1 MKTFIVFASY
11 LFLAEAKPFFGR
23 SVSVEDVVCTES
35 TDGFPVFIPHPSE
48 CNLYYMCAGL
58 TPVLMSCPGEL
69 FFDPSL
75 NVCNW
80 PDQVDCQPQ
89 TEEDT
94 TTAGE
99 ESGEEGEESSSE
111 EGSSSSECSSEEG
124 SCSESSSEEGSSSS
138 SEEGSSSSSEE
149 GSEEGNE
156 EGSEEANEEGIE
168 AK

>member
-1 MKTFIVFASY
+1 MEAKIRHSKMKTFIVFASY

-111 EGSSSSECSSEEG
+111 EGSSS
-124 SCSESSSEEGSSSS
+124 ESSSEEGSSSS

-149 GSEEGNE
+149 G
-156 EGSEEANEEGIE
+156 IE

>member
-1 MKTFIVFASY
+1 MEAKIRHSKMKTFIVFASY

-99 ESGEEGEESSSE
+99 D
-111 EGSSSSECSSEEG
+111 SEEG

-156 EGSEEANEEGIE
+156 EGSEEANEEGSE
-168 AK
+168 EGNEEGSEE

>member
-11 LFLAEAKPFFGR
+11 LFLAEAKPLNGR

-111 EGSSSSECSSEEG
+111 EGSSSECSSEEG

-156 EGSEEANEEGIE
+156 EGSEEANEEGIQ

>member
-1 MKTFIVFASY
+1 MGEAKIRHSKMKTFIVFASY

-99 ESGEEGEESSSE
+99 ESGEEGEESSSG
-111 EGSSSSECSSEEG
+111 EGSSSECSSEEG
-124 SCSESSSEEGSSSS
+124 SCSS

-149 GSEEGNE
+149 GSEEGDE
-156 EGSEEANEEGIE
+156 EGSEEANEEGIQ

>member
-23 SVSVEDVVCTES
+23 SVSVKDVVCTES

-80 PDQVDCQPQ
+80 PDQVRVFVLIFKNDS
-89 TEEDT
+89 EW
-94 TTAGE
+94 
-99 ESGEEGEESSSE
+99 ES
-111 EGSSSSECSSEEG
+111 
-124 SCSESSSEEGSSSS
+124 
-138 SEEGSSSSSEE
+138 
-149 GSEEGNE
+149 
-156 EGSEEANEEGIE
+156 
-168 AK
+168 